1 MLPVQGMSHQ
11 EVFVTG
17 AGMVSPTGPTLRSSW
32 TNILHLTSTNLYN
45 EEPCLSSLERPLD
58 SFTSPQQCHCE
69 RAAIAAAGGGDLCS
83 GLEGVDHITRFA
95 VAAAEEAVA
104 HAGLS
109 PADFV
114 ALDPG
119 RSRVSIGTS
128 KGGVI
133 TFGRAF
139 DSLEGAR
146 RGGLAPDADQ
156 CRDML
161 RDILPDGAACCVARR
176 FGITGGAYATVAACA
191 TGVLAIIQ
199 AARWIQ
205 AGEADIV
212 LAGSSDASLTP
223 LWLGAFQRMGVLA
236 KPHPTLGPRYACRPF
251 DRTREGFT
259 LGEGAAV
266 LVLESSR
273 SVARRGV
280 QPIAR
285 IAGFA
290 AGSDP
295 AGLTGITP
303 DAESLATVLKLAL
316 RRGGSMP
323 GDLVA
328 VMAHGTATQA
338 NDAAEARALRL
349 ALGDQASRVPIVS
362 VKGRMGHLLGA
373 AGSVE
378 TALSALAV
386 FHQRL
391 PGNATLLEPDP
402 ALGTLNLPRS
412 TIELPKGPILKVSMG
427 FGGHLGAILLAPRLN
442 SKPASCRRRAGLQ
455 P

>member
-1 MLPVQGMSHQ
+1 MRPMQGMTHQ
-11 EVFVTG
+11 DVFVTG
-17 AGMVSPTGPTLRSSW
+17 TGMVSPTKPALRSSW
-32 TNILHLTSTNLYN
+32 TNKLFSDIGQLYN
-45 EEPCLSSLERPLD
+45 EEDLNTILESSRPLTD
-58 SFTSPQQCHCE
+58 SYAKFCRE
-69 RAAIAAAGGGDLCS
+69 RVASNPAEGADLSS
-83 GLEGVDHITRFA
+83 GLEGNDRVTRLA

-109 PADFV
+109 PADLV
-114 ALDPG
+114 AFGPG

-139 DSLEGAR
+139 DSLEVAR
-146 RGGLAPDADQ
+146 RGGLVPNADQ

-161 RDILPDGAACCVARR
+161 RDVLPDGAARCVAGR
-176 FGITGGAYATVAACA
+176 FGINGGAHATVAACA

-223 LWLGAFQRMGVLA
+223 LWVGAFRRMGVLA
-236 KPHPTLGPRYACRPF
+236 RPHPTLGPEYACRPF

-266 LVLESSR
+266 LVLESPG

-316 RRGGSMP
+316 RRGGSVP
-323 GDLVA
+323 RDLAA

-349 ALGDQASRVPIVS
+349 ALGDQTSRVPVVS
-362 VKGRMGHLLGA
+362 VKGRLGHLLGA

-386 FHQRL
+386 FQQRL

-402 ALGTLNLPRS
+402 ALGALNLPRS
-412 TIELPKGPILKVSMG
+412 AIDLPKGPILKVSMG
-427 FGGHLGAILLAPRLN
+427 FGGHLGAILLAP
-442 SKPASCRRRAGLQ
+442 A
-455 P
+455 